1 VARGLLSEEQ
11 FSRVVVTRA
20 RRERP
25 DLRVKAMGKFFLMVD
40 HGAGNQRVLSL
51 VTPYQAYG
59 DSPSDRDEVIG
70 TFLSSVV
77 YQNPSP
83 VRGTFEENY
92 GRIMPQVVPPNLLQ
106 FCRQEGRALASVEYV
121 GDLSIAFVIDEPE
134 RYSYIQQSVA
144 EKWDVGDRQLLTAAM
159 QNLNAMNQNAPRFDR
174 FGTGHRL
181 AMVWETFDGYDA
193 SRVLLTRD
201 LSEMAAMVSG
211 TPLIAIPHR
220 DYFVMFG
227 DQDEEFVAEM
237 THKISTHFEGHSYP
251 ITTKLFTLVEGLL
264 EVYEGRGSRQ
274 RILN

>member
-1 VARGLLSEEQ
+1 MARGLLSEEQ

-40 HGAGNQRVLSL
+40 HGAGKQRVLSL
-51 VTPYQAYG
+51 VSPYQAYG
-59 DSPSDRDEVIG
+59 DSPSERDEVIG
-70 TFLSSVV
+70 TFLSTVV
-77 YQNPSP
+77 YQDPTP

-106 FCRQEGRALASVEYV
+106 FCRIEGRELAAVEYV
-121 GDLSIAFVIDEPE
+121 GDLAIAFVIDEPE

-144 EKWDVGDRQLLTAAM
+144 HRWDVGDRQLLTAAM
-159 QNLNAMNQNAPRFDR
+159 QNLTAMNHNAPRFDR

-181 AMVWETFDGYDA
+181 ALVWETFDGYDA

-201 LSEMAAMVSG
+201 LSEMAALVCG
-211 TPLIAIPHR
+211 TPVIAIPHR

-227 DQDEEFVAEM
+227 DEDEDFLAEM
-237 THKISTHFEGHSYP
+237 TNKIATHFEGHSYP
-251 ITTKLFTLVEGLL
+251 ITTKLFTLVGGSL
-264 EVYEGRGSRQ
+264 EVYEGPGSRH